1 MMLNFVLKRGD
12 KENQVGDD
20 FEDSLP
26 SRTLSEDCRPFGLFS
41 VKLQSF
47 SHCGLGDVVLV

>member
-26 SRTLSEDCRPFGLFS
+26 SRRPFGLFS